1 MPCLKTIT
9 SPRVF
14 SMLFCCCVRFISKV
28 YSSQQ
33 RVTSFKSTD
42 HHRFRKTVFSKI
54 LPCLHKEHWVV
65 SKTCNVC
72 KDLHFL
78 GIFFNLANTAMI
90 YHIHLC
96 FFGVM
101 LKPCVLRA
109 AINGANYLDRDT
121 RLLYITIRGPD
132 PVDVKTVPL
141 VVLKFG
147 LPPITIDDFFEE
159 NLIQNLAT

>member
-1 MPCLKTIT
+1 MQRLQ
-9 SPRVF
+9 R
-14 SMLFCCCVRFISKV
+14 
-28 YSSQQ
+28 SS
-33 RVTSFKSTD
+33 
-42 HHRFRKTVFSKI
+42 RFRDFFQFGEYCHDLPHSLVFFRR
-54 LPCLHKEHWVV
+54 HV
-65 SKTCNVC
+65 
-72 KDLHFL
+72 
-78 GIFFNLANTAMI
+78 
-90 YHIHLC
+90 
-96 FFGVM
+96 

-159 NLIQNLAT
+159 NLIQNLATWVSRHSKCGYVSFIRLPTCRQTIYKPTPCLARTGTVKENWKNFVLLIWHTLLEKS